1 MKKLKKSRLYKMI
14 PIQYRL
20 IITLGIVFFFFIIGL
35 VVLLFLLLMGSFLE
49 DNPAIQKYFEGQM
62 EEEQEQEE
70 REPVSG
76 AYIVSGIAPE
86 VTRYEDIFRKYAK
99 ENGIEEHTEVIMAM
113 TMQESGGRLADV
125 MQSSE
130 SLGLPVNTLTDPE
143 KSIEQGVKYFA
154 QTLDEAGG
162 DLELALQ
169 AYNMGNGFIGYAK
182 KHNDGKYSKELA
194 IQFSNEMASKMG
206 WSRYGDVNY
215 VDNVM
220 RYVEED
226 DSVPVDSSGDWAL
239 PLKIDIRITSEFGV
253 RTHPVTGEAESFH
266 GGTDFA
272 CTPEDNIY
280 SVKDGEVVEAIH
292 SNVGYGNYITVQH
305 GKNEFSRYGHMTSL
319 SVSVGDSVNQGD
331 SLGKCGTTGTSTGN
345 HLHLE
350 HMTEL
355 GQAHEDKKDPRK
367 TLGL

>member
-1 MKKLKKSRLYKMI
+1 MI
-14 PIQYRL
+14 PIQYR
-20 IITLGIVFFFFIIGL
+20 IIISLVILFFFFIIGL
-35 VVLLFLLLMGSFLE
+35 VILLFLLLMGSYLE
-49 DNPAIQKYFEGQM
+49 DNPMIENYLQGQM
-62 EEEQEQEE
+62 EEEQEQSEE

-86 VTRYEDIFRKYAK
+86 VTRYEEYFRKYAK
-99 ENGIEEHTEVIMAM
+99 ENGIEQHTEVIMAM

-169 AYNMGNGFIGYAK
+169 AYNMGSGFINYVDE
-182 KHNDGKYSKELA
+182 HNNGEYSKEMA
-194 IQFSNEMASKMG
+194 IQFSNEMAAKMD

-226 DSVPVDSSGDWAL
+226 ESVPVDSNSSGGWAM
-239 PLKIDIRITSEFGV
+239 PLDEIRVTSEFGV

-266 GGTDFA
+266 GGLDFA
-272 CTPEDNIY
+272 CTPEDDIL
-280 SVKDGEVVEAIH
+280 SVKNGEVVEAIH
-292 SNVGYGNYITVQH
+292 SNVGYGNYVTVQH
-305 GKNEFSRYGHMTSL
+305 SENEFSRYAHMTSL
-319 SVSVGDSVNQGD
+319 SVSVGDSVSQGD

-355 GQAHEDKKDPRK
+355 GQAHEDKNDPK
-367 TLGL
+367 NTLGL